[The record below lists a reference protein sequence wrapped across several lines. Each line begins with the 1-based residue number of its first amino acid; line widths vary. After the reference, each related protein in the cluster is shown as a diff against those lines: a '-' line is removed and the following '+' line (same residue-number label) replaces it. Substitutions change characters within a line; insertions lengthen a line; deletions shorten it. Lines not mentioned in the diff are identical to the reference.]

1 MRKAAIDWW
10 QEERAAR
17 ERGFHLIVGIDEA
30 GRGPLAGPVVAAC
43 VALPFEV
50 DLPGLRDSKTLTA
63 AQRERVYQLIL
74 ARAEAVGVGVVDAET
89 IDALNIL
96 GATHQAMRRALQA
109 LPIRPDVALIDGLP
123 VQPFPIPQIA
133 LVKGDARSASVAAAS
148 IVAKVTR
155 DRLMVEYDAAYP
167 QYGFASHKGYPT
179 PEHLALLEKF
189 GPSPIHRRSFAPV
202 MRLLR
207 VGSEHSLFTSEFGE
221 PKEDDDRYEVGVSGE
236 TVVAAHLRRLGWEV
250 LRTRYRCPDG
260 EIDIVAREGQTL
272 VFVEVKTRRGRTC
285 GFPREAVHRR
295 KRSRLTAAAQTYLA
309 ENGLVEASCRFDV
322 AEVLLGPDGLAKV
335 NLIRNAFMAGE

>member
-1 MRKAAIDWW
+1 VAKAATDWW
-10 QEERAAR
+10 KEERAAR
-17 ERGFHLIVGIDEA
+17 ERGFRLIVGIDEA

-43 VALPFEV
+43 VALPFEA

-63 AQRERVYQLIL
+63 AQRERAYQAIL
-74 ARAEAVGVGVVDAET
+74 ARAEAVGVGVVDVET

-123 VQPFPIPQIA
+123 VQPFPVPQIA

-155 DRLMVEYDAAYP
+155 DRLMLEYDAAYP

-202 MRLLR
+202 MRLLQA
-207 VGSEHSLFTSEFGE
+207 GSERSLFAAEAGE
-221 PKEDDDRYEVGVSGE
+221 PQEGDDRYGVGVSGE
-236 TVVAAHLRRLGWEV
+236 TVAAAHLRRQGWEV
-250 LRTRYRCPDG
+250 LTTRYRCPDG

-272 VFVEVKTRRGRTC
+272 VFVEVKTRRSRAFGV
-285 GFPREAVHRR
+285 PREAVSLR
-295 KRSRLTAAAQTYLA
+295 KRARITAAAQVYLA
-309 ENGLVEASCRFDV
+309 EHGLAETSCRFDV
-322 AEVLLGPDGLAKV
+322 AEVLIGPDGLAKV
-335 NLIRNAFMAGE
+335 NLIRNAFIAGE